1 MAVNTLVDNNFLI
14 VDEGTAN
21 AEYFN
26 KSWCSLDFTDEAVII
41 TDQGR
46 FGTQGKSKTI
56 LFTDFQYDS
65 VAYSTKATI
74 FGVLKDKIG
83 A

>member
-1 MAVNTLVDNNFLI
+1 MAINTLIDEKYLI
-14 VDEGTAN
+14 IDEGTAN

-26 KSWCSLDFTDEAVII
+26 ASWTSMDFVSDAVIL

-46 FGTQGKSKTI
+46 FGTQGKSYTI
-56 LFTDFQYDS
+56 PFADFEYNS

-83 A
+83 